1 MTRKMRFGAKP
12 VKENS
17 MSPEIDQSLSG
28 RPKYSVVFLLSIA
41 RSGSTLFGRMLD
53 MHPEILCV
61 GEMLRLAD
69 AIETDFPC
77 SCGKAVVDCDFWKA
91 QLPLIQEASD
101 LNYRRYTPE
110 LYKQLGTSTGHPM
123 IVDLS
128 KTRVLRMMTPFWHRR
143 RWDRAD
149 TAFVFLLRDPRGV
162 SASAVRGGQ
171 DLGRFLPVYK
181 KWMRRFDNFIH
192 KRPERSIIIRYEDL
206 CRDPEQELKRFC
218 TFCGIDFDPQM
229 LCPAD
234 QTHHFL
240 HSSRSGYLKNI
251 NELKLDER
259 WRRELDVQQLTE
271 IENVMKKI
279 KSVYSA
285 IP

>member
-1 MTRKMRFGAKP
+1 
-12 VKENS
+12 
-17 MSPEIDQSLSG
+17 MSPEIVQPLSG

-53 MHPEILCV
+53 MHPDILCV

-77 SCGKAVVDCDFWKA
+77 SCGKAVADCDFWKA
-91 QLPLIQEASD
+91 QLPLILEASD
-101 LNYRRYTPE
+101 LNYQRFTPG
-110 LYKQLGTSTGHPM
+110 LYKQMGEATGRPM

-128 KTRVLRMMTPFWHRR
+128 KTRVLRMMTPFWNRR

-171 DLGRFLPVYK
+171 DLGRFLSTYA
-181 KWMRRFDNFIH
+181 KWMRRFDAFVR
-192 KRPERSIIIRYEDL
+192 KRPERSITIRYEDL
-206 CRDPEQELKRFC
+206 CSDPERELKRFC
-218 TFCGIDFDPQM
+218 TFSGIDFVPQM

-259 WRRELDVQQLTE
+259 WRKELDAKQLNQ
-271 IENVMKKI
+271 IQNVMKKI
-279 KSVYSA
+279 KSVYSV